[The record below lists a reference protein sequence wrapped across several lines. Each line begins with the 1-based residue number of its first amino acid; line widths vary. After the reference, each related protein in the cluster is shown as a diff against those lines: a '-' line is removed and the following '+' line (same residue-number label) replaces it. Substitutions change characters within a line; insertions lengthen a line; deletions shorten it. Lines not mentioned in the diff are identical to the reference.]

1 MGGVL
6 FAKLFSTE
14 KKTVKMELRDSVAG
28 RQKAGGRNRLKVLL
42 KHFPFMFLKIF

>member
-28 RQKAGGRNRLKVLL
+28 RQKAGFVNSGNTMKQ
-42 KHFPFMFLKIF
+42 KISNH